1 MKAIYWDNEKNR
13 WLKQNRSIGFEDV
26 VEALDDDRLLEDLPN
41 PGKNF
46 PLQRVL
52 IVDIDGYAIV
62 VPYVRDGDAIF
73 LKTLFA
79 DRKAT
84 RKYLKGSN

>member
-1 MKAIYWDNEKNR
+1 MKAIYWNDEKNQ
-13 WLKQNRSIGFEDV
+13 WLKLNRGIGFEEI
-26 VEALDDDRLLEDLPN
+26 VEALDDDRMLEDLPN
-41 PGKNF
+41 PSKNF
-46 PLQRVL
+46 PLQRVFV
-52 IVDIDGYAIV
+52 VDIDGYAIV
-62 VPYVRDGDAIF
+62 VPYIRDGDSIF